1 MSGVSLMLKEDSDN
15 SLRQFQ
21 RAEQARQA
29 AGGWLASLE
38 CALHSRDAIR
48 ISSLFHLDAHWRD
61 ILAFTWHFSSARGS
75 KNIAAR
81 LAAAQQQ
88 AAAHAFHLPQNRT
101 PPRHVTRLGIES
113 IEAIFEFTTAVG
125 RGAGV
130 FRLSP
135 SEGGGAMK
143 AWLVSTTLEALTGH
157 EEKIGANR
165 PSGSAY
171 SRNFGGDNWADVRRK
186 AIAYDDREP
195 AVLVIGGSQA
205 GLSIAARLNQLG
217 VDTLVVDKWPRI
229 GDSWRKRYHSLALHN
244 STHVNHLPYLEF
256 PPTWPKYIP
265 KDMLGNWFEFYADVM
280 EINCWTDTEFVAG
293 NWDESEKRWTAR
305 LKRSDGTER
314 VVKPRH
320 LVFANGVSSYPIVPN
335 LPGLDDFAGTVLHS
349 EGFTSGEAWRGKK
362 ALVLGTGSS
371 GNDIALDLYS
381 HGVATTLVQRGS
393 TTVVS
398 INPSARL
405 NESLWDEVA
414 SVEDADL
421 IVASATPALVIEGYK
436 AVAKRMLKLDREM
449 IDGLKRIGFKH
460 DMGEDETGHQM
471 KYFRRG
477 GGYNLDAGSSALMIK
492 GEIGLLQ
499 YDRIDRFTPDGAQL
513 KDGSSV
519 PADLIVLATGYYPQV
534 ELVRRALGE
543 AIVKKIGPVW
553 GLDADG
559 ELSNMFKRTPQE
571 GLWFIAGGLP
581 HVRIN
586 SKYLALQIK
595 AAELGTLGPLEAEQ
609 ASASS
614 QRAGSELLADAAP
627 SDG

>member
-1 MSGVSLMLKEDSDN
+1 MTIAPKEIAPKEDDAER
-15 SLRQFQ
+15 LREFE
-21 RAEQARQA
+21 RAQQARRA
-29 AGGWLASLE
+29 ATSWLASFE
-38 CALHSRDAIR
+38 RALHARDAA
-48 ISSLFHLDAHWRD
+48 SVALLFHSDAHWRD
-61 ILAFTWHFSSARGS
+61 VLTFTWNFSSAKGS
-75 KNIAAR
+75 DDIAAR
-81 LAAAQQQ
+81 LAAAQQET
-88 AAAHAFHLPQNRT
+88 AAHGFHLPAKRT
-101 PPRHVTRLGIES
+101 PPRHVRRLGIDS
-113 IEAIFEFTTAVG
+113 IEALFEFTTAVG

-130 FRLSP
+130 FRLSA
-135 SEGGGAMK
+135 SEDGAGMK
-143 AWLVSTTLEALTGH
+143 AWLLSTTLEALTGH

-186 AIAYDDREP
+186 AVAYDDREP

-205 GLSIAARLNQLG
+205 GLAIAARLNQLG

-244 STHVNHLPYLEF
+244 STHINHLPYLDF
-256 PPTWPKYIP
+256 PPTFPKYLP
-265 KDMLGNWFEFYADVM
+265 KDMLGNWFEFYADAM

-293 NWDESEKRWTAR
+293 EWSEVEERWTAR
-305 LKRSDGTER
+305 LKRSDGSER
-314 VVKPRH
+314 VVRPRH
-320 LVFANGVSSYPIVPN
+320 LVFANGVSSYPAVPK
-335 LPGLDDFAGTVLHS
+335 LPGLEDFSGTVFHS
-349 EGFTSGEAWRGKK
+349 EGFTSGEDWRGKN

-371 GNDIALDLYS
+371 ANDIALDLHS
-381 HGVATTLVQRGS
+381 HGVRTTMVQRGS
-393 TTVVS
+393 TTVVT

-405 NESLWDEVA
+405 NEGLWDEMS
-414 SVEDADL
+414 SVDDADL
-421 IVASATPALVIEGYK
+421 LVASATPDLMIQGYK
-436 AVAKRMLKLDREM
+436 SVTKRMLKLDREM

-460 DMGEDETGHQM
+460 DVGEDETGHQM

-499 YDRIDRFTPDGAQL
+499 YDRIERFIPDGVRL
-513 KDGSSV
+513 KDGKTL

-543 AIVKKIGPVW
+543 KIVERIGPVW
-553 GLDADG
+553 GLGADG
-559 ELSNMFKRTPQE
+559 ELSNMFKRTPQQ

-595 AAELGTLGPLEAEQ
+595 ATELGILGTLDAEHGR
-609 ASASS
+609 ASVRPGSARLVETAAS
-614 QRAGSELLADAAP
+614 
-627 SDG
+627 